1 MKKKRLVG
9 IGLAVV
15 VVAISVWLGLP
26 RLLVGLG
33 LHPHYEI
40 PAMDLDGHR
49 ALIVTTSHGTLG
61 DTGKPTGVWLRR

>member
-1 MKKKRLVG
+1 MKSKRLVG

-15 VVAISVWLGLP
+15 VVAIGVWLGLP

-40 PAMDLDGHR
+40 PAID
-49 ALIVTTSHGTLG
+49 IVFLAGG
-61 DTGKPTGVWLRR
+61 WGA